1 MLMPDTPWYTPRM
14 KHYRILM
21 PLVLAAFLAGCTSA
35 ATQQTPAAV
44 ATLAPTSG
52 PPTAVPVDEQ
62 VTAPTA
68 APTAEQ
74 VTEPTAAPAANTD
87 DGGITEQGYHF
98 LGRADAPATIV
109 MYSDVF

>member
-1 MLMPDTPWYTPRM
+1 M

-52 PPTAVPVDEQ
+52 APTAVP
-62 VTAPTA
+62 TAAPATEPTA
-68 APTAEQ
+68 APTA
-74 VTEPTAAPAANTD
+74 VPVAEPTAAPAANTV
-87 DGGITEQGYHF
+87 DGGVTEQGYHF